1 MDLHQVVLQILL
13 LDVGWHGRVDQ
24 FWCHRGTFA
33 TMGVIAI
40 IISYYICWV
49 QLIWTHFF
57 NAKNITSQELWTFE
71 IEN

>member
-49 QLIWTHFF
+49 QLIWTHFQIF
-57 NAKNITSQELWTFE
+57 TWCKKHNIPRVMDF
-71 IEN
+71 

>member
-33 TMGVIAI
+33 TMGVIASV
-40 IISYYICWV
+40 ISYYICWV
-49 QLIWTHFF
+49 
-57 NAKNITSQELWTFE
+57 
-71 IEN
+71 